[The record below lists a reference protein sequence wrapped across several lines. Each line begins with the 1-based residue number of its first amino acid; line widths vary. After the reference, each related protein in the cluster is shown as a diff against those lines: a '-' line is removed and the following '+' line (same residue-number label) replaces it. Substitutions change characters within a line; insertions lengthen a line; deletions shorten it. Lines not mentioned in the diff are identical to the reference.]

1 MNVKI
6 VISPC
11 PNDVYIFAGILLG
24 KVTHPELAFETTY
37 LDVQAANEAALSGQ
51 FDVIKISYAAYPK
64 LSHLYDLLP
73 SGGAL
78 GRGCGPLLLKN
89 GDADFDPS
97 AEVLA
102 PGAQTTANFL
112 LDFWLGTL
120 LPSPPP
126 NPGRRVG
133 GGKNVEISLPSPDP
147 ASAGLGGGAGGG
159 GKSGGGQR
167 RYLPFDTLYEE
178 LKSTPG
184 TQGVVIHEKRFTY
197 EADGL
202 TLIQDLGE
210 HWEAE
215 TGYAIPLGAILC
227 RTSLGLSE
235 TVADLIRESLA
246 WADTHRDE
254 ALALC
259 RQHAQDLT
267 DGVIEAHIGLY
278 VNEYSHDLG
287 KEGRAA
293 VEFFFSQQTA
303 G

>member
-1 MNVKI
+1 MILKLC
-6 VISPC
+6 ISPC

-24 KVTHPELAFETTY
+24 KVTHPELVFETTY
-37 LDVQAANEAALSGQ
+37 LDVQAANEAAVTGQ

-89 GDADFDPS
+89 GDAPFDPTQPS
-97 AEVLA
+97 LA

-112 LDFWLGTL
+112 LDFWLETL

-133 GGKNVEISLPSPDP
+133 GGENARFSLPSFPHLQ
-147 ASAGLGGGAGGG
+147 GLGGGAGGG
-159 GKSGGGQR
+159 GLR
-167 RYLPFDTLYEE
+167 RFLPFDALYEE

-227 RTSLGLSE
+227 RTSLKLSE

-259 RQHAQDLT
+259 RQHAQDLS

-293 VEFFFSQQTA
+293 VEFFFSQQTGEA
-303 G
+303 VG

>member
-1 MNVKI
+1 MTLKLC
-6 VISPC
+6 ISPC

-24 KVTHPELAFETTY
+24 QVTHPELAFETTY
-37 LDVQAANEAALSGQ
+37 LDVQAANEAALTGQ

-64 LSHLYDLLP
+64 LSKVYDLLP

-89 GDADFDPS
+89 GNAPFDPTQPI
-97 AEVLA
+97 LA
-102 PGAQTTANFL
+102 PGIQTTANFL

-120 LPSPPP
+120 LPSPGYPLGAS
-126 NPGRRVG
+126 PGRRVG
-133 GGKNVEISLPSPDP
+133 GGENVEISLPSPDP
-147 ASAGLGGGAGGG
+147 ASAGLGGGARGGG
-159 GKSGGGQR
+159 R
-167 RYLPFDTLYEE
+167 RYLPFDALYEE
-178 LKSTPG
+178 LRTVPG

-227 RTSLGLSE
+227 RRALNLSE
-235 TVADLIRESLA
+235 TVTALIQESLL
-246 WADTHRDE
+246 WADSHRDE

-293 VEFFFSQQTA
+293 VEFFLRNVA
-303 G
+303 A

>member
-1 MNVKI
+1 MTLKLC
-6 VISPC
+6 ISPC

-24 KVTHPELAFETTY
+24 EVTHPELAFETTY
-37 LDVQAANEAALSGQ
+37 LDVQAANEAAQSGQ

-64 LSHLYDLLP
+64 LNHIYDLLP

-89 GDADFDPS
+89 GDTPFDPTQPI
-97 AEVLA
+97 LT

-112 LDFWLGTL
+112 LDFWAHAPLEK
-120 LPSPPP
+120 
-126 NPGRRVG
+126 RF
-133 GGKNVEISLPSPDP
+133 
-147 ASAGLGGGAGGG
+147 
-159 GKSGGGQR
+159 
-167 RYLPFDTLYEE
+167 LPFDALYEE
-178 LKSTPG
+178 LRTVPG

-197 EADGL
+197 QADGL

-227 RTSLGLSE
+227 RTALGLSE

-293 VEFFFSQQTA
+293 AEFFFTQAQNRSH
-303 G
+303 